1 MPPAPRL
8 RPAPEARSDKSAPA
22 GPASGPRKPAG
33 KELLH
38 ADGKG
43 TQIFSKR
50 GRPAAGRKLSE
61 VIESTTLFWG
71 LTRDPEVRAKVRSQV
86 RRLRRDAKR
95 RYDPRLVAGI
105 IAKRVHIP
113 EIAVHEILQG
123 SVPEFEEWM
132 AEIRSGCSRL
142 LAAADEKA
150 AATWLK
156 RTA

>member
-1 MPPAPRL
+1 MSPQP
-8 RPAPEARSDKSAPA
+8 KSAP
-22 GPASGPRKPAG
+22 GDSELRSHRKSPGVAVNSVENNR
-33 KELLH
+33 K
-38 ADGKG
+38 
-43 TQIFSKR
+43 QIFNKR
-50 GRPAAGRKLSE
+50 GRPKSGQKLRE

-71 LTRDPEVRAKVRSQV
+71 LTRDPEIQAKVRSQV
-86 RRLRRDAKR
+86 RRLRRDSKR

-123 SVPEFEEWM
+123 SIPEFEEWM
-132 AEIRSGCSRL
+132 AEIRAGYSRL